1 MRGGCAEV
9 LFRVLGVKD
18 VFWGMGFGVK
28 ERCSS
33 VDELSVIAQAAATPA
48 LHLVI
53 AADPRDLR
61 IDPCAKKSRK
71 GELSRIE
78 QRSIDGRGSR

>member
-1 MRGGCAEV
+1 MCSR
-9 LFRVLGVKD
+9 R
-18 VFWGMGFGVK
+18 MGFGVK

-33 VDELSVIAQAAATPA
+33 VDRLSVIAQAIATPA

-61 IDPCAKKSRK
+61 IDPSAKKSEQ
-71 GELSRIE
+71 GEPSRIE
-78 QRSIDGRGSR
+78 QRRVDGRGSR

>member
-1 MRGGCAEV
+1 
-9 LFRVLGVKD
+9 VLGVKD

-33 VDELSVIAQAAATPA
+33 VDELSVIAEAAATPA
-48 LHLVI
+48 PHLVT

-61 IDPCAKKSRK
+61 IDPSAKKSEQ
-71 GELSRIE
+71 GEPSRIE
-78 QRSIDGRGSR
+78 QRRVDGRGSR